1 MKVIVLGAGVI
12 GTTSAYYLAR
22 AGAEVTVIDRQGCV
36 ANETSFANAGQIS
49 PGYSTPWA
57 APGIPF
63 KAFKWMFT
71 KHAPLAIKLDGSLW
85 QLRWMA
91 NMLRNCTASRY
102 ELNKERMM
110 RVAEYSRN
118 CLDTLRADTGI
129 QYEQRCGGTL
139 QLFRTQAQL
148 DAVQRDIKVLEEC
161 GVPYELLGVSQ
172 LTSVEPGL
180 RRAQGLLA
188 GGLRLAVGR
197 WSTLGR
203 CERPSGVGAAGEFG
217 NHGVRRLI
225 MQPLVDVDR
234 CSDPAAAVEPG
245 GLGLLHHAGAG
256 GGEVQRSGLPD
267 QLLAGF
273 AAEVMPERM
282 GPQHQRHIGG
292 ALEIGQ
298 PDHAVAAM

>member
-1 MKVIVLGAGVI
+1 
-12 GTTSAYYLAR
+12 
-22 AGAEVTVIDRQGCV
+22 
-36 ANETSFANAGQIS
+36 
-49 PGYSTPWA
+49 
-57 APGIPF
+57 
-63 KAFKWMFT
+63 
-71 KHAPLAIKLDGSLW
+71 
-85 QLRWMA
+85 MA

-188 GGLRLAVGR
+188 GGLRLPNDETGDCQLFTTRLAK
-197 WSTLGR
+197 LAQDM
-203 CERPSGVGAAGEFG
+203 GVQFQY
-217 NHGVRRLI
+217 NT
-225 MQPLVDVDR
+225 PVD
-234 CSDPAAAVEPG
+234 
-245 GLGLLHHAGAG
+245 
-256 GGEVQRSGLPD
+256 
-267 QLLAGF
+267 
-273 AAEVMPERM
+273 
-282 GPQHQRHIGG
+282 
-292 ALEIGQ
+292 
-298 PDHAVAAM
+298 